1 MTSSIPG
8 LEGRTA
14 VITGAAS
21 GIGRATAR
29 LFADAGAAVVVADL
43 NAEGAEQT
51 ATDIGKQGGTALA
64 VAGDLSDPAVIT
76 RLVAET
82 NGRFGGTDILI
93 NNAGVTD
100 SKAPPARVSD
110 QEWERN
116 VRINLTA
123 PFLLTRAV
131 LPHMLRQQ
139 HGVIVNVASEAGLRG
154 GAAGIA
160 YTAAKHGVVGM
171 TKSLAAA
178 YRLAG
183 IRANAIAPGPVRTG
197 ITATAAPVDPE
208 GRDLLAPVLEM
219 GITIGVAEAEQIASV
234 ARFLASDAAD
244 NINGAIIPA
253 DGGWAAL

>member
-1 MTSSIPG
+1 MSPLSG
-8 LEGRTA
+8 LDGRTA

-29 LFADAGAAVVVADL
+29 LFADAGAVVVVADL
-43 NAEGAEQT
+43 DAEGAEQT
-51 ATDIGKQGGTALA
+51 VAEIGKEGGTALA
-64 VAGDLSDPAVIT
+64 VVGDLSDSTVIA

-82 NGRFGGTDILI
+82 DGRFGGTDILV

-100 SKAPPARVSD
+100 SKTPPARVSD
-110 QEWERN
+110 QEWERV

-139 HGVIVNVASEAGLRG
+139 RGVIINIASEAGLRG
-154 GAAGIA
+154 GVGGIA

-178 YRLAG
+178 YRMAG
-183 IRANAIAPGPVRTG
+183 IRTNAIAPGPVRTG
-197 ITATAAPVDPE
+197 ISATAAPTDPE
-208 GRDLLAPVLEM
+208 GRELLAPVLELGM
-219 GITIGVAEAEQIASV
+219 SIGVAEAGQIASV
-234 ARFLASDAAD
+234 ALFLASDAAD
-244 NINGAIIPA
+244 NVNGAIIPA